1 MRQIALDSPGKLS
14 DSVVAV
20 GTFDGVHEG
29 HVAVLNRVRV
39 RAMAR
44 SVPSVAITFDPH
56 PLCVIAPERAPHVL
70 TSLAEKVWRV
80 SRLGMDVLGVIQF
93 TAEVRELGP
102 ATFVERYLVDMLGV
116 REIVVGYDHGF
127 GKDRS
132 GNLDT
137 VQRLGAQFS
146 FDVVREPPTIQEG
159 GPVSST
165 RIRSCVTAGDFEG
178 ARRLLGGGYPVSGR
192 VVSGDGRGRHLG
204 FPTAN
209 VLSEEPGK
217 LMPPEGVYAAWAFV
231 PQRHLAVV
239 NLGNR
244 PTFNGQSVSLEAH
257 LIDFDGDLYDRTVI
271 IEFEQRIRGE
281 RRFEGPQALMDQIQR
296 DCSDA
301 RTILS
306 KQESTLLRR

>member
-1 MRQIALDSPGKLS
+1 MRQIALDSPGRMS

-29 HVAVLNRVRV
+29 HVAVLNRVRE
-39 RAMAR
+39 RAIAR

-70 TSLAEKVWRV
+70 TSLAEKAWRV
-80 SRLGMDVLGVIQF
+80 SRLDVDVLGVVHF
-93 TAEVRELGP
+93 TPEVRELDP

-116 REIVVGYDHGF
+116 QEIVVGYDHGF

-132 GNLDT
+132 GDLDT
-137 VQRLGAQFS
+137 IQRLGTRFG

-178 ARRLLGGGYPVSGR
+178 ARRLLGGGYPVSGC
-192 VVSGDGRGRHLG
+192 VVSGDGRGRQLG

-209 VLSEEPGK
+209 VVSDEPGK

-244 PTFNGQSVSLEAH
+244 PTFDGQSVSLEAH

-271 IEFEQRIRGE
+271 IEFERRIRGE
-281 RRFEGPQALMDQIQR
+281 RRFEGPQALVDQIQR

-301 RTILS
+301 RTFLS